1 MTNRIFAKDFA
12 RAMSKTSDKMYTIYE
27 CQDFLTLFQKTI
39 EGLMLT
45 DTQITLLGF
54 GSFTPKYSKP
64 RVIKSG
70 LTGKGYEV
78 PAGMT
83 MKFVVSP
90 AFQEELK
97 RKFKEGNK
105 DDCDSFA
112 YGPGLLK

>member
-1 MTNRIFAKDFA
+1 MTNKIYAKDLA
-12 RAMSKTSDKMYTIYE
+12 RAMSETSDKMYTIYE
-27 CQDFLTLFQKTI
+27 CQDFLDIFQRTI
-39 EGLMLT
+39 EELMLEG
-45 DTQITLLGF
+45 TQVTLTGF

-64 RVIKSG
+64 RVMTSG
-70 LTGKGYEV
+70 LTGKDYEV

-105 DDCDSFA
+105 DE
-112 YGPGLLK
+112 